1 VSDVKVWTTHGLV
14 DRAALTVK
22 DVVTETSE
30 ARVIATEWHMGEELV
45 RRDVNVNV
53 LVGHLV
59 GVEQG
64 G

>member
-1 VSDVKVWTTHGLV
+1 
-14 DRAALTVK
+14 VK
-22 DVVTETSE
+22 DIVSETTD
-30 ARVIATEWHMGEELV
+30 ARVIATEWRLGEELV

-59 GVEQG
+59 GVQQG